1 MNVLSSTTNAFDGVV
16 VDPQALPVRPEAFR
30 QALGDSLGVWAEQGL
45 KVVWLEVPIT
55 KANLIPIA
63 VGAGFVFHHSGQ
75 DYLMLTHQLVPSAFV
90 PPYATHY
97 VGAGGVV
104 LNGRRELL
112 VVWEGAHQRRGRRY
126 YKLPG
131 GALHQGEHL
140 VEGLIREIRE
150 ETGVLTQFES
160 LVCFR
165 HWHGYRFG
173 KSDLYF
179 VCCLSPLTWEI
190 KAQTEEIAESLWMPV
205 EDYMASEYVG
215 IFNKRIV
222 QAALNGCNRL
232 VPVWI
237 EGYQTDPAEREIF
250 MPPELRA
257 GAAGTAMMSHS

>member
-1 MNVLSSTTNAFDGVV
+1 MKVLSSTTNAFDGVV
-16 VDPQALPVRPEAFR
+16 VDPKALPMHPEAFR
-30 QALGDSLGVWAEQGL
+30 QALSDSLDVWVEQGL
-45 KVVWLEVPIT
+45 KVVWLKVPIT

-63 VGAGFVFHHSGQ
+63 VDTGFVFHHSGQ
-75 DYLMLTHQLVPSAFV
+75 DYLMLTHQLVSGAFV

-104 LNGRRELL
+104 LNDKQELL
-112 VVWEGAHQRRGRRY
+112 VVWERVHRRRGRCY

-140 VEGLIREIRE
+140 VDGIIREIHE
-150 ETGVLTQFES
+150 ETGILTQFES

-179 VCCLSPLTWEI
+179 VCRLSSLTEDI
-190 KAQTEEIAESLWMPV
+190 EVQTEEIAASLWMPL
-205 EDYMASEYVG
+205 EDYLASGYVG

-222 QAALNGCNRL
+222 QAALNGSNL
-232 VPVWI
+232 LAPVWI
-237 EGYQTDPAEREIF
+237 KGYQSEPAEREVF
-250 MPPELRA
+250 MPPGPHVLLPVRP
-257 GAAGTAMMSHS
+257 